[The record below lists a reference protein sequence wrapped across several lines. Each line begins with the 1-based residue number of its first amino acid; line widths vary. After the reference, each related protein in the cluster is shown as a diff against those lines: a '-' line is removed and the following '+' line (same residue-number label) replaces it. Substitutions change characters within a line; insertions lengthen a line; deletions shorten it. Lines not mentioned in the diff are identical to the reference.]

1 MFFPWN
7 YTDWKNKWVIKYFFL
22 QRKTVIFYTSSPW
35 LRICDILV
43 QKPLAGKRKNAARH
57 LCCPQCNTPHAFSS
71 PKLHILLSSSLS
83 PLNKFACFSFC
94 WAERSHLCFALF
106 TPARDCLRCFSAAAR
121 LLMEAKPAYNSLWQ
135 VIQTHNIKIRSSHW
149 SSQLK
154 KPPQAIARRLLAVA
168 AEFRRLKIYLLF
180 RGEIPRYFVE
190 TQNNK
195 WSNHLRF
202 VLVSFLF
209 SLVLF
214 SQIYHPWMYF

>member
-1 MFFPWN
+1 MS
-7 YTDWKNKWVIKYFFL
+7 DEILFL
-22 QRKTVIFYTSSPW
+22 QR
-35 LRICDILV
+35 
-43 QKPLAGKRKNAARH
+43 
-57 LCCPQCNTPHAFSS
+57 NTNI
-71 PKLHILLSSSLS
+71 LHIFTLTENMRHFSPETFSWKEEKRCSSSLLS
-83 PLNKFACFSFC
+83 TVQHPACLLITKTTYSFILLVITVEQVCLFFFC
-94 WAERSHLCFALF
+94 WTERSHLCFALF
-106 TPARDCLRCFSAAAR
+106 TPTRDCLRCFSAAAR

-195 WSNHLRF
+195 WSNHLWF

-214 SQIYHPWMYF
+214 SQIYHPWIYF